1 MIGLMLIGLVLFW
14 VYKLVTYEYDSSH
27 DDDDGFC

>member
-1 MIGLMLIGLVLFW
+1 MLGIFSIALVVFW
-14 VYKLVTYEYDSSH
+14 VYKLVTYEYDPAH